1 MDENLKQFLEEVEEL
16 FPYMSEENRNFFQDL
31 KAGRPTSIPKQLEED
46 LKQREILE
54 KAEKK
59 ARQEENL
66 LKRKANGLRER
77 ERKARTRR
85 LIEKGALL
93 ESLVPSIKELPTDF
107 LAPWLEVAV
116 TSCDA
121 RTILEKILLECAT
134 DTEVESEED
143 GEEVFDEWED

>member
-1 MDENLKQFLEEVEEL
+1 MNDTLKDFLEGVEEIL
-16 FPYMSEENRNFFQDL
+16 PYLTGEYRDFILDL
-31 KAGRPTSIPKQLEED
+31 KAGRPTTVPKQLLQD
-46 LKQREILE
+46 LKAREILE
-54 KAEKK
+54 QAEKK
-59 ARQEENL
+59 AQQEENL

-134 DTEVESEED
+134 EIEVEL
-143 GEEVFDEWED
+143 EEVDEEPIDVWED